1 MNNSLTSVN
10 RASMWK
16 TLAQSVQG
24 TAHRQSGQACQD
36 CCAARQIDLATETV
50 LILVCSDGADSA
62 ALSQIG
68 ARLACDTIA
77 DVVTGELQRTRKLP
91 VILLDRVMN
100 WLRQVHKVLDTEAEW
115 RHVDAQQ
122 LACTLLLA
130 VVGQSGAAFGQVGEG
145 AIVVWQDGQYRNVF
159 WPPSDQQL
167 VTHQLVT
174 DPQFESFLAFTWR
187 ETPVDEVALLTGG
200 LRELGADFRDPQAG
214 EPFFGPL
221 LQLLRKQAQPEA
233 LLGALCELLESPAV
247 VERTDQD
254 KTAILATRVA
264 V

>member
-1 MNNSLTSVN
+1 MSNSLSSVN

-36 CCAARQIDLATETV
+36 SCAARQIALENETV
-50 LILVCSDGADSA
+50 LVLVCSDGADSA

-68 ARLACDTIA
+68 SRLACETIV
-77 DVVTGELQRTRKLP
+77 DVVALELRSTRKLP

-100 WLRQVHKVLDTEAEW
+100 WLRQVHKVLETEAEW
-115 RHVDAQQ
+115 RSVDAQQ
-122 LACTLLLA
+122 LACTLLIA

-159 WPPSDQQL
+159 WPPSDQPIA
-167 VTHQLVT
+167 THQLVT
-174 DPQFESFLAFTWR
+174 DPEFESFLAFTWR
-187 ETPVDEVALLTGG
+187 ETSVDEVALLTGG
-200 LRELGADFRDPQAG
+200 LHALGVDFRDQQAG

-221 LQLLRKQAQPEA
+221 FQSLRKQAQPEA

-247 VERTDQD
+247 VERTDKD
-254 KTAILATRVA
+254 KTAILATRAA